1 MTKAESDRSQQVAAL
16 LPLKPQDYHI
26 LFVLLDG
33 ERHGYGM
40 VKEIERETGGVI
52 RLEAGNL
59 YRSVRRLI
67 KQGLIVESDR
77 RPAPESDDE
86 RRRYYAV
93 TELGR
98 EVVSAETER
107 MRKLVAAAK
116 ARLATSSGKLTR

>member
-1 MTKAESDRSQQVAAL
+1 VPKKKDPNRAAAAL

-40 VKEIERETGGVI
+40 VKEIERQTGGQI

-86 RRRYYAV
+86 RRRYYGV
-93 TELGR
+93 TRFGR
-98 EVVSAETER
+98 EVVAAETER
-107 MRKLVAAAK
+107 MRKVVEAAQAM
-116 ARLATSSGKLTR
+116 LATSGGKVSR

>member
-1 MTKAESDRSQQVAAL
+1 VAKKPDRVDQVNAL

-26 LFVLLDG
+26 LFVLLDE

-40 VKEIERETGGVI
+40 VKEIDRQTGGQI

-67 KQGLIVESDR
+67 KQGLLEESDR

-86 RRRYYAV
+86 RRRYYRI
-93 TELGR
+93 TEFGR
-98 EVVSAETER
+98 HVVAAETER
-107 MRKLVAAAK
+107 MRTVVAAAE
-116 ARLATSSGKLTR
+116 ARLATPSDGVTK

>member
-1 MTKAESDRSQQVAAL
+1 MSKKKRAFEEVAAL
-16 LPLKPQDYHI
+16 LPLKPQDFHI

-40 VKEIERETGGVI
+40 VKEIDRQTNGQV

-67 KQGLIVESDR
+67 KQGLIAESDR

-86 RRRYYAV
+86 RRRYYTV
-93 TELGR
+93 TEFGR
-98 EVVSAETER
+98 QVVFAETDR
-107 MRKLVAAAK
+107 MRSVVAADE
-116 ARLATSSGKLTR
+116 ARLAVSDGEVLL

>member
-1 MTKAESDRSQQVAAL
+1 MSKKKRAFEEVAAL
-16 LPLKPQDYHI
+16 LPLKPQDFHI

-40 VKEIERETGGVI
+40 VKEIDHQTNGQV

-67 KQGLIVESDR
+67 KQGLIAESGR

-86 RRRYYAV
+86 RRRYYSV
-93 TELGR
+93 TDFGR
-98 EVVSAETER
+98 QVVTAETDR
-107 MRKLVAAAK
+107 MRSVVAAAE
-116 ARLATSSGKLTR
+116 ARLAVSDGEVL

>member
-1 MTKAESDRSQQVAAL
+1 MTKANSDRSEEVAAL

-40 VKEIERETGGVI
+40 VKQIERETGGVI

-93 TELGR
+93 TEFGR
-98 EVVSAETER
+98 QVVAAETER
-107 MRKLVAAAK
+107 MRKLVAAAR

>member
-1 MTKAESDRSQQVAAL
+1 MPKNLDRAREVAAL

-40 VKEIERETGGVI
+40 VKEIDRQTGGQV

-67 KQGLIVESDR
+67 KQDLLAESDR
-77 RPAPESDDE
+77 RPAADSDDE
-86 RRRYYAV
+86 RRRYYCISEFGRQVV
-93 TELGR
+93 T
-98 EVVSAETER
+98 AETDR
-107 MRKLVAAAK
+107 MRAVVAAAD
-116 ARLATSSGKLTR
+116 ARLVVSDGKAVP

>member
-1 MTKAESDRSQQVAAL
+1 MSKKKSRAYDVASL

-40 VKEIERETGGVI
+40 VKEIERQTGGQV

-86 RRRYYAV
+86 RRRYYGV
-93 TELGR
+93 TDFGR
-98 EVVSAETER
+98 QVVDAETDR
-107 MRKLVAAAK
+107 MRNVVAAAE
-116 ARLATSSGKLTR
+116 ARLAISDSEAVG

>member
-1 MTKAESDRSQQVAAL
+1 MSKSQDRPSEVAAL

-40 VKEIERETGGVI
+40 VKEIDVQTDGQI

-59 YRSVRRLI
+59 YRSIRRLM
-67 KQGLIVESDR
+67 KQGLIAESDR

-86 RRRYYAV
+86 RRRYYCV
-93 TELGR
+93 TEFGR
-98 EVVSAETER
+98 EVIGAETDR
-107 MRKLVAAAK
+107 LRKLVAAAE
-116 ARLATSSGKLTR
+116 ARFALSDGKVSQ

>member
-1 MTKAESDRSQQVAAL
+1 VSAEKNRADQIANF

-40 VKEIERETGGVI
+40 VKEIDHQTDGQI

-86 RRRYYAV
+86 RRRYYGI
-93 TELGR
+93 TELGTQ
-98 EVVSAETER
+98 VVAAETER
-107 MRKLVAAAK
+107 MRAVVAAAET
-116 ARLATSSGKLTR
+116 RLAVPNGKAAR